1 MYLVP
6 KLRLREMRIVMK
18 YPLVHSFYK
27 IIWQKTFD
35 GISLHFPKW
44 KRRFLVYR
52 IGTRRSLINLE
63 SHAVNIPLIFC
74 WWIWHV
80 LKQTSFSWKRKIFP
94 SYQVNAASSRYV
106 RWWNFESVITCSLCK
121 SVNHCKVPP
130 VKLNKAV
137 KRRACARGSIQA
149 GRAPIFL
156 AKFQRKTLETTDVSR
171 NKWNKI
177 ETFVEICKRKP

>member
-1 MYLVP
+1 M
-6 KLRLREMRIVMK
+6 
-18 YPLVHSFYK
+18 
-27 IIWQKTFD
+27 
-35 GISLHFPKW
+35 
-44 KRRFLVYR
+44 
-52 IGTRRSLINLE
+52 
-63 SHAVNIPLIFC
+63 NITLIFC

-94 SYQVNAASSRYV
+94 SYQVNAASSRYI
-106 RWWNFESVITCSLCK
+106 RWWNFESVITRSLCK

-149 GRAPIFL
+149 GRAPISL
-156 AKFQRKTLETTDVSR
+156 AKFQRKTSETTDVSR

-177 ETFVEICKRKP
+177 ETFVEICKTKPYLGTGKLKTFRRLIQVRVSHWFIHSILSLSKCCRFLKTPRLTGLCGRL